1 MSTPPPSAAADL
13 RTCRKCGFS
22 YERKLPRCPAC
33 GAYPGRRRRSSSSG
47 KWHQRLAERVRGA
60 LPWFRGNRIY
70 FLYVGGGLL
79 AGAAV
84 LPLVMF
90 LAQFSRPEG
99 WREARMFAEF
109 SAGHFFD
116 PFLAA
121 GETLFRWSYYATFGL
136 ILKAWDGLLWALRYY
151 PGATIT
157 SLLGAVIGFLLA
169 HMRRLRKRHSERRPR
184 G

>member
-1 MSTPPPSAAADL
+1 MSTPPPSEAADL

-47 KWHQRLAERVRGA
+47 KWHQRLAERVRSA

-79 AGAAV
+79 AGAA
-84 LPLVMF
+84 LRPLVMF
-90 LAQFSRPEG
+90 LADFSRPDG
-99 WREARMFAEF
+99 WREERAL
-109 SAGHFFD
+109 SYPSLQLFFD

-121 GETLFRWSYYATFGL
+121 GETLLRWLYA
-136 ILKAWDGLLWALRYY
+136 
-151 PGATIT
+151 ATIG
-157 SLLGAVIGFLLA
+157 LVINGAVWLYETALVYPSAVAMALIGAAAGFVLA
-169 HMRRLRKRHSERRPR
+169 RRRRR
-184 G
+184 RRR